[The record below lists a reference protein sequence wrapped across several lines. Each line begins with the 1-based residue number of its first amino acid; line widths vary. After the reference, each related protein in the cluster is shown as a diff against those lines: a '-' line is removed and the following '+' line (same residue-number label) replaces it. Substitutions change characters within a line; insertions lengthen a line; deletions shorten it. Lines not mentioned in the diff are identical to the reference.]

1 MYEIRTLE
9 PSRARI
15 SKKYQPAKPINAE
28 GQKENGSKA
37 VEDTNPNKTAKK

>member
-1 MYEIRTLE
+1 MYEIKTLD

-15 SKKYQPAKPINAE
+15 SKKYQPANPTNAE

-37 VEDTNPNKTAKK
+37 VEETNPNKTAKR

>member
-1 MYEIRTLE
+1 MYEINTLD

-15 SKKYQPAKPINAE
+15 SKKYQPAKPTNTE

-37 VEDTNPNKTAKK
+37 VEDTNPNKTAKR